1 MRLFDILIPPPIT
14 SLLALLLFEVFI
26 VATEQLLL
34 TTSASYDYALYIIAL
49 LMSFIYYIGGFTL
62 IELELVGALIGLSYD

>member
-49 LMSFIYYIGGFTL
+49 LMSFIYYVGGFTL

>member
-26 VATEQLLL
+26 VVTEQLLL
-34 TTSASYDYALYIIAL
+34 ATSASCDYALYIIAL
-49 LMSFIYYIGGFTL
+49 LMSLICYVGGFTL
-62 IELELVGALIGLSYD
+62 IELEFVGALIGLSYD

>member
-26 VATEQLLL
+26 VVTEQLLL

-49 LMSFIYYIGGFTL
+49 LMSFIYYVGGFTL
-62 IELELVGALIGLSYD
+62 IELEFVGA